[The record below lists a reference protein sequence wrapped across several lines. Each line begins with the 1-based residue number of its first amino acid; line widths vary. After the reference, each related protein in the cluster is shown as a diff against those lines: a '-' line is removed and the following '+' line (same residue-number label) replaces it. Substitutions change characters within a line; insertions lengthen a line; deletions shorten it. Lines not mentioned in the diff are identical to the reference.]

1 MKNGKWDKNKAE
13 RIINNY
19 CKTSDLIKDELP
31 LMKEFVRFPQG
42 FWQLGI
48 QMYWEQQPWE
58 ERFFI
63 ERLEKYLND
72 REEREQFV
80 ESFFY

>member
-1 MKNGKWDKNKAE
+1 
-13 RIINNY
+13 
-19 CKTSDLIKDELP
+19 
-31 LMKEFVRFPQG
+31 MKEFIRFPQG

-63 ERLEKYLND
+63 ERLQKYLND

-80 ESFFY
+80 ESFFS